1 MTSNWIS
8 KSRNGISIPKL
19 PQNNYLN
26 LSYVFL
32 WEKLNPWHF
41 FPGFDLCDMSL
52 GDLNGSRTSSQI
64 SKSRK
69 RIRIPINLQN
79 DYISMSKMFPE
90 GIIGK
95 LVQKTTKLQEWKIK
109 IKKTVHLS
117 KKWHL
122 IQLLAT
128 LHEFKLAAIPL
139 VTLRRF
145 ILLPSGLSKE
155 KYENSLVTYLWIK
168 IKEFF
173 LKNKIFFPEYS
184 LKDTC
189 WVLRRVKIL
198 NHLKTEG

>member
-41 FPGFDLCDMSL
+41 FPGFDLCNMSL

-69 RIRIPINLQN
+69 RIRIPIKLQN
-79 DYISMSKMFPE
+79 DYISMSKMFSE

-95 LVQKTTKLQEWKIK
+95 LVQKLFQKQQNCKNQIFRLKKNCKFEWKM
-109 IKKTVHLS
+109 
-117 KKWHL
+117 
-122 IQLLAT
+122 T
-128 LHEFKLAAIPL
+128 LDSVIRHPPWVQISCNTSRNFLEVYFVA
-139 VTLRRF
+139 
-145 ILLPSGLSKE
+145 
-155 KYENSLVTYLWIK
+155 LWIVKRKLWK
-168 IKEFF
+168 ISNDMILYYVKYR
-173 LKNKIFFPEYS
+173 IFS
-184 LKDTC
+184 
-189 WVLRRVKIL
+189 
-198 NHLKTEG
+198 